1 MIDAAYSEYMRRPDY
16 SDGMDLVDSF
26 NNTVV
31 TRTFSK
37 IYGLAALRLGWL
49 YGPPQVVDILNRVRC
64 PFNVSEAAQAAGV
77 AALQDTAFVE
87 AAIEHN
93 EMWRPWLER
102 ALADVGLTIHPSAA
116 NFVLVSFGEGAVGK
130 AKKAYE
136 HLLENGVIGRC
147 LDGYGLSEHLRF
159 SIGLEGENQKLVNLL
174 GEFQNS

>member
-1 MIDAAYSEYMRRPDY
+1 M
-16 SDGMDLVDSF
+16 
-26 NNTVV
+26 
-31 TRTFSK
+31 
-37 IYGLAALRLGWL
+37 
-49 YGPPQVVDILNRVRC
+49 
-64 PFNVSEAAQAAGV
+64 
-77 AALQDTAFVE
+77 AALQDMEFVE
-87 AAIEHN
+87 AAVDHN
-93 EMWRPWLER
+93 ERWRPWLESE
-102 ALADVGLTIHPSAA
+102 LGEIGLVVHPSAA